1 MKHKHNLFGA
11 ETSSLPFI
19 PATYEAKRS
28 RNKKIAAW
36 RHVVELNAFVS
47 SSRPHAGINL

>member
-1 MKHKHNLFGA
+1 MKHKQNLFGA

-36 RHVVELNAFVS
+36 RHVVEPECF
-47 SSRPHAGINL
+47 RF